1 MTLFTQAA
9 NAGDSLAFELLG
21 AVTLEGTG
29 IPKDVPTA
37 LRWYTR
43 AADQGRVNA
52 QYVLGYLYSS
62 GGDVP
67 VNYPLANHWLLQAAI
82 QGNAMAQIAL
92 AVHLDN
98 GQGVQRNKL
107 KACGL
112 LRVALKQSL
121 PSDIA
126 DPMREQLE
134 KEEKTLSPQQ
144 LAEISALENLYSSPP
159 GLMGLKG
166 DLTSEQ

>member
-1 MTLFTQAA
+1 
-9 NAGDSLAFELLG
+9 
-21 AVTLEGTG
+21 
-29 IPKDVPTA
+29 
-37 LRWYTR
+37 
-43 AADQGRVNA
+43 
-52 QYVLGYLYSS
+52 
-62 GGDVP
+62 
-67 VNYPLANHWLLQAAI
+67 
-82 QGNAMAQIAL
+82 MAQIAL

-112 LRVALKQSL
+112 LRVALKQAL
-121 PSDIA
+121 PNDIA
-126 DPMREQLE
+126 GPMREQLE

-159 GLMGLKG
+159 GLSGLKG

>member
-1 MTLFTQAA
+1 M
-9 NAGDSLAFELLG
+9 
-21 AVTLEGTG
+21 
-29 IPKDVPTA
+29 
-37 LRWYTR
+37 
-43 AADQGRVNA
+43 
-52 QYVLGYLYSS
+52 
-62 GGDVP
+62 
-67 VNYPLANHWLLQAAI
+67 
-82 QGNAMAQIAL
+82 
-92 AVHLDN
+92 
-98 GQGVQRNKL
+98 
-107 KACGL
+107 
-112 LRVALKQSL
+112 ALKQTL